1 MQKKVLSEQAI
12 YLGDIKMP
20 VGYEIDPFEM
30 SKAIFESTYTGEKI
44 PFYKTWD
51 RLNKYIIEHLRVK
64 YNLKLVNQKT
74 WGTMYLPDEKSNPLR
89 ETDLNDL
96 KNSPDFVCLYGINAA
111 DVMIRIYYD
120 DNRRQGKSWDIA
132 LTHGQFI
139 MFPAN
144 NFYHIENNQKK
155 LLNFI
160 QTITYEYLG

>member
-12 YLGDIKMP
+12 YSGDVKMP
-20 VGYEIDPFEM
+20 KGYEIDPFIL
-30 SKAIFESTYTGEKI
+30 SKSIFESTYTQTKA
-44 PFYKTWD
+44 PFNQTWD
-51 RLNKYIIEHLRVK
+51 KLNKYIIEHLR
-64 YNLKLVNQKT
+64 
-74 WGTMYLPDEKSNPLR
+74 GTMYFPGEKSNPLR

-111 DVMIRIYYD
+111 DVMVRIYYD
-120 DNRRQGKSWDIA
+120 DNRRQGKSWDIP

-160 QTITYEYLG
+160 QTITYVYL

>member
-12 YLGDIKMP
+12 YLGDVKMP
-20 VGYEIDPFEM
+20 KGYEIDPFIL
-30 SKAIFESTYTGEKI
+30 SKSIFESTYNQTKA
-44 PFYKTWD
+44 PFNQEWD
-51 RLNKYIIEHLRVK
+51 KLNKYIKEHLRVK
-64 YNLKLVNQKT
+64 YDLTLANIKT
-74 WGTMYLPDEKSNPLR
+74 WGTMYLPNEKSNPLR
-89 ETDLNDL
+89 ETNLNDL

-120 DNRRQGKSWDIA
+120 DNRRQGKCWDVP

-160 QTITYEYLG
+160 QTITYEYF

>member
-12 YLGDIKMP
+12 YLGDVKMP
-20 VGYEIDPFEM
+20 LGYEIDPFEM
-30 SKAIFESTYTGEKI
+30 SKAIFESTYTGKEI

-64 YNLKLVNQKT
+64 YGLRLVNKKT

-111 DVMIRIYYD
+111 DVTVRIYYD
-120 DNRRQGKSWDIA
+120 DNRRQAKSWDIP

-160 QTITYEYLG
+160 QTITYEYL

>member
-12 YLGDIKMP
+12 YSGDVKMP
-20 VGYEIDPFEM
+20 KGYEIDPFIL
-30 SKAIFESTYTGEKI
+30 SKSIFESTYIGIKA
-44 PFYKTWD
+44 PFYKTFY
-51 RLNKYIIEHLRVK
+51 RLNKYIVEHLRVK
-64 YNLKLVNQKT
+64 YGLKLIIQKT

-89 ETDLNDL
+89 ETDPNNL

-111 DVMIRIYYD
+111 DVMVRIYYD
-120 DNRRQGKSWDIA
+120 DNRRQAKSWDIP

-160 QTITYEYLG
+160 QTMTYEYV